1 MSLCGRFVCFILTQN
16 LRIEPAKVAYLPTVD
31 MHVDTVEAMSEVAS
45 ILHKEYIATTGASHL
60 IIDGDAKPYLHLKEL
75 CTPLTD

>member
-1 MSLCGRFVCFILTQN
+1 MSLYGRFVCFGDYRYLDTPLISPIISYSYPN

-45 ILHKEYIATTGASHL
+45 ILHKEYM
-60 IIDGDAKPYLHLKEL
+60 
-75 CTPLTD
+75 